1 MMTETQ
7 AHAALAGYDSFDRLE
22 PRIAEQPWMA
32 VPGGWSV
39 AGELQGWRYRL
50 DGMPGG
56 VRVIAPTP
64 DGGRADGVDR
74 AEVVAGHGEW
84 AMAQLARAFEV
95 GVPDK

>member
-1 MMTETQ
+1 MMTEAH
-7 AHAALAGYDSFDRLE
+7 AHAALAGYDSFDGLE

-50 DGMPGG
+50 EVMPGG

-64 DGGRADGVDR
+64 GG
-74 AEVVAGHGEW
+74 GESMVW
-84 AMAQLARAFEV
+84 T
-95 GVPDK
+95 VPRQ